1 MSATARVGADAPT
14 LRLRP
19 WQRAALDAFLDSS
32 RPDFLAV
39 ATPGAGKTT
48 FALAAVREL
57 LATSPASRVVVV
69 APTSHLKLQWADA
82 AARLGIDL
90 EPSWAAGHDGLPD
103 EADGIVTTY
112 QQVAT
117 SAKALAA
124 LAEGAIVVFD
134 EVHHAGQDRAWGDA
148 VVTAF
153 GAASR
158 RLSLSGTPF
167 RSDTTPIPF
176 VNYQWDEAVSDYDY
190 GYGPALADGG
200 VVRPV
205 YFPRFDGYMEWSA
218 PDGSVLG
225 ASFDDALDR
234 TRSNQRLRTALSAQG
249 DWLPTVLATAHEQLM
264 RIRSTDQPDAGGL
277 VIAIDHEHARAVAEV
292 LRVRHGVTATVV
304 LSDDPNASERID
316 GFGRGRQPWIIA
328 VRMVSEGVDIPRLRV
343 GVFATTTTTE
353 LFFRQAVGRLVRL
366 TPGGGAQ
373 RAFMFIPDDPR
384 LRLWAEQIAQQ
395 RRHSLIK
402 RRDPD
407 DSEFDDADAE
417 LDDAAAPEDDGE
429 QLSLFNALSAVT
441 LTSGAPELT
450 VFDDGFEEVP
460 EPAPADIDEASLVVT
475 LTPLPG
481 REHRTIDASG
491 PTPRRERELLR
502 DRNAAAV
509 RELVAI
515 SGQAHGEVNAE
526 LNRRSGVSKVAEA
539 SRAQLRRRLA
549 SADAWRREL
558 SGQRSAWRVR

>member
-1 MSATARVGADAPT
+1 MSTPSGAPV

-19 WQRAALDAFLDSS
+19 WQRAALDAFLASP

-48 FALAAVREL
+48 FALTAAREM
-57 LATSPASRVVVV
+57 LAAHPEMRVIVV

-82 AARLGIDL
+82 AARMGIDL
-90 EPSWAAGHDGLPD
+90 EPTWSASHDGLPD

-117 SAKALAA
+117 SAHALRP
-124 LAEGAIVVFD
+124 LATNAFVVFD
-134 EVHHAGQDRAWGDA
+134 EVHHAGADRAWGDA
-148 VVTAF
+148 VLTAF
-153 GAASR
+153 DGAQR
-158 RLSLSGTPF
+158 RLALSGTPF

-176 VNYQWDEAVSDYDY
+176 VHYEWDEAVSDYDY

-205 YFPRFDGYMEWSA
+205 YFPRFDGYMEWSS
-218 PDGSVLG
+218 PDGTVIG

-234 TRSNQRLRTALSAQG
+234 TRSNQRLRTALSTDG
-249 DWLPTVLATAHEQLM
+249 EWLPTVVAQAHEQLQ
-264 RIRSTDQPDAGGL
+264 RLRDGEHRDAGGL
-277 VIAIDHEHARAVAEV
+277 VIAIDHEHARSIAEL
-292 LRVRHGVTATVV
+292 LRRRHGVVPTVV
-304 LSDDPNASERID
+304 LSDDPDASDRIETFSKGD
-316 GFGRGRQPWIIA
+316 QPWIIA
-328 VRMVSEGVDIPRLRV
+328 VRMVSEGVDIPRLRI

-384 LRLWAEQIAQQ
+384 LRQWAEQIAQQ

-402 RRDPD
+402 RRGD
-407 DSEFDDADAE
+407 DDEDDAFADGDVEMDAVPTD
-417 LDDAAAPEDDGE
+417 DDAE
-429 QLSLFNALSAVT
+429 QLSLFHALSAVT

-450 VFDDGFEEVP
+450 VFDHGWDDVP
-460 EPAPADIDEASLVVT
+460 EPPQVDLDDDALQVV

-481 REHRTIDASG
+481 REHRAMERNG

-502 DRNAAAV
+502 DRNANAV
-509 RELVAI
+509 RELVAL
-515 SGQAHGEVNAE
+515 SGRPHGEVNAE

-539 SRAQLRRRLA
+539 SRAQLRRRLM
-549 SADAWRREL
+549 SADSWRREL
-558 SGQRSAWRVR
+558 SGAKSAWRVR